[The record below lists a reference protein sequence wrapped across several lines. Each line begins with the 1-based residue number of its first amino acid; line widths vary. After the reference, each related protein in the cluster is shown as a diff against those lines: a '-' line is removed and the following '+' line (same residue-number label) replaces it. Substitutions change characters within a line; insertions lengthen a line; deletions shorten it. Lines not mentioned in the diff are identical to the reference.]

1 MREASPITE
10 SNVRASEKHGSPLE
24 EYDVVK
30 GSQEFDYG
38 RNKAGV
44 DSGCT

>member
-1 MREASPITE
+1 MREASLITE
-10 SNVRASEKHGSPLE
+10 SNVRASERHGSPLE
-24 EYDVVK
+24 ACDVVK

-44 DSGCT
+44 DSGWT